1 MNIIGAPE
9 FIEQIQNANEK
20 FYILDVRSEAEYKK
34 ARLAG
39 IASDNVP
46 LHEVPD
52 VVDTIVNHC
61 RNMPT
66 YVLCKAGKR
75 AQFAAMDIEAAGA
88 ENVIVV
94 DGGTLALDAL
104 GIPFTSGVISIER
117 QYLVIIGG
125 LTTLGLVFDLDILI
139 LLAAAA
145 LLARG
150 ITGKCGLI
158 KIIAKMP
165 WNAYLQQDIQEEISK
180 SVQAYQDKKAGT

>member
-1 MNIIGAPE
+1 MDMISAAE
-9 FIEQIQNANEK
+9 FIDNISNAEEK

-34 ARLAG
+34 SRLSG

-52 VVDTIVNHC
+52 VADTIVNHC
-61 RNMPT
+61 RTMPT

-94 DGGTLALDAL
+94 DGGTLALEAM
-104 GIPFTSGVISIER
+104 GIEFTPDVISIER
-117 QYLVIIGG
+117 QYYILLGGIIV
-125 LTTLGLVFDLDILI
+125 LGLLLDWEILA
-139 LLAAAA
+139 LLAAIA

-158 KIIAKMP
+158 KVLAKMP
-165 WNAYLQQDIQEEISK
+165 WNNYVNQDIQEEISK
-180 SVQAYQDKKAGT
+180 SVQAYQEKKAQA

>member
-1 MNIIGAPE
+1 MNIISAPE

-34 ARLAG
+34 ARLTG

-61 RNMPT
+61 RHMPT

-88 ENVIVV
+88 ENVIVI

-104 GIPFTSGVISIER
+104 GVPFTSDVISIER
-117 QYLVIIGG
+117 QYLIIIGG
-125 LTTLGLVFDLDILI
+125 LVTLGLVLDLGILV
-139 LLAAAA
+139 LLAAIA